1 MVSKTDL
8 NGSHDDD
15 HLKKIVN
22 SEKVLS
28 VKDDKPEEEVLLSK
42 NGKTPEKSEK

>member
-8 NGSHDDD
+8 NGSHENDE

-22 SEKVLS
+22 SEKIL
-28 VKDDKPEEEVLLSK
+28 DGKPEEEVLISK
-42 NGKTPEKSEK
+42 NGEKPEK